1 LTAPVV
7 PLATDEQQSSNLK
20 NIMRIAYLECFAG
33 ISGDMFL
40 GALVDAGVDPKLLED
55 AVAALNLG
63 ATLKIEKVDRSG
75 IHATKVHVLV
85 DGKSAEAAATP
96 THSHSHEHDHSH
108 SHDHDAHS
116 HEHSRTE
123 SHTHSHSRSLSVI
136 RQLIKSAALDAAVKA
151 TAIRAFELLGHS
163 EAKIHNVPVDAIHFH
178 EVGAVDAI
186 VDIVAVAAGLHA
198 LDASAWI
205 CSPLNV
211 GGGMVECAHG
221 TFPVPAPATMD
232 LLQGAPT
239 YSSGMQ
245 MELVTPT
252 GAALVRALN
261 CTFGPSPAMRVDR
274 IGYGA
279 GSRNPKRFPNV
290 VRLSLGE
297 TDEVVFIPEDT
308 VVVMET
314 AVDDLNPQILGDF
327 TERALQA
334 GALDVMYSSVQMKKN
349 RPGTLV
355 TILSDRMHAGE
366 LQQLL
371 FRETSTLGVRI
382 REERRACL
390 DRKFVSVQTA
400 WGEIRIKV
408 GLLNGVEVNAAPEY
422 EDCRQC
428 AKKHSIPLKVVMQ
441 SALAIYQSA
450 ARK

>member
-1 LTAPVV
+1 
-7 PLATDEQQSSNLK
+7 
-20 NIMRIAYLECFAG
+20 
-33 ISGDMFL
+33 MFL

-55 AVAALNLG
+55 TVASLNLG

-85 DGKSAEAAATP
+85 GGKSAEGTAAP
-96 THSHSHEHDHSH
+96 THSHEHDHP
-108 SHDHDAHS
+108 HDHDHNHDRDAHS
-116 HEHSRTE
+116 RQ
-123 SHTHSHSRSLSVI
+123 HSHSEAPTHGHGRSLSVI
-136 RQLIKSAALDAAVKA
+136 RQLIENAPLDASVKE

-163 EAKIHNVPVDAIHFH
+163 EAKIHNVPIDAIHFH

-186 VDIVAVAAGLHA
+186 VDIVAVAAGVHA
-198 LDASAWI
+198 LNADAWI

-221 TFPVPAPATMD
+221 RFPVPAPATMD

-252 GAALVRALN
+252 GAALVRALG

-279 GSRNPKRFPNV
+279 GTRNPKRFPNV

-297 TDEVVFIPEDT
+297 VDEVVSISGDT

-314 AVDDLNPQILGDF
+314 AVDDLNPQVLGNF

-334 GALDVMYSSVQMKKN
+334 GALDVMCSAVYMKKN
-349 RPGTLV
+349 RLGTLV
-355 TILSDRMHAGE
+355 TVLCDRAHVQE

-390 DRKFVSVQTA
+390 DRKLVPVQTA

-408 GLLNGVEVNAAPEY
+408 GLLHGVEVNAAPEY
-422 EDCRQC
+422 EDCRRC
-428 AKKHSIPLKVVMQ
+428 AEKHSIPLKVVMQ
-441 SALAIYQSA
+441 SALAMYQSA
-450 ARK
+450 AQVNQEK

>member
-1 LTAPVV
+1 
-7 PLATDEQQSSNLK
+7 
-20 NIMRIAYLECFAG
+20 MRIAYLECFAG

-40 GALVDAGVDPKLLED
+40 GALVDAGVDPKLLQET
-55 AVAALNLG
+55 VALLNVG
-63 ATLKIEKVDRSG
+63 ATLEIEKVDRSG
-75 IHATKVHVLV
+75 INATKVRVLV
-85 DGKSAEAAATP
+85 NGVNAETAAAAT
-96 THSHSHEHDHSH
+96 HSHHHSH
-108 SHDHDAHS
+108 HEPHS
-116 HEHSRTE
+116 HG
-123 SHTHSHSRSLSVI
+123 RSLSAI
-136 RQLIKSAALDAAVKA
+136 RKLIESAPLPASARQ
-151 TAIRAFELLGHS
+151 TAIRAFELLGES
-163 EAKIHNVPVDAIHFH
+163 EAKIHNVPIETIHFH
-178 EVGAVDAI
+178 EVGAVDSI
-186 VDIVAVAAGLHA
+186 VDIVVGAVGSHA
-198 LDASAWI
+198 LNADVWI

-211 GGGMVECAHG
+211 GGGTVECAHG

-239 YSSGMQ
+239 YSSGIQ

-261 CTFGPSPAMRVDR
+261 CTFAPSPAMRVDK

-297 TDEVVFIPEDT
+297 TEEAGSISGNM

-334 GALDVMYSSVQMKKN
+334 GALDVMCSSVHMKKN
-349 RPGTLV
+349 RLATLI
-355 TILSDRMHAGE
+355 TILCDRAHADA

-390 DRKFVSVQTA
+390 DRKFVPVQTQ
-400 WGEIRIKV
+400 WGEITIKI
-408 GLLNGVEVNAAPEY
+408 GLLNGVEVNVAPEY
-422 EDCRQC
+422 EDCRRC
-428 AKKHSIPLKVVMQ
+428 AEEHSVPLKIVMQ
-441 SALAIYQSA
+441 SALAMYYSA
-450 ARK
+450 ARQ